1 METKIMKVDNYVPA
15 RTLLR
20 HTTKELK
27 LAYEKMAQQAMTI
40 KQLQRNIQML
50 LSTPEV
56 KKEVAAEARIRD
68 YKRQMQALQQKL
80 HQARLD
86 RNEIIEKYAKL
97 QMQLQDESKVA

>member
-1 METKIMKVDNYVPA
+1 MDTKKRNGLVPA
-15 RTLLR
+15 ETVLR
-20 HTTKELK
+20 YVKKDLK

-50 LSTPEV
+50 LSTPDI

-68 YKRQMQALQQKL
+68 YKRQMQALRQEL

-86 RNEIIEKYAKL
+86 RNEFIEKYVKL
-97 QMQLQDESKVA
+97 QMRLCEQEAIA